1 METINKSSRKNKGVF
16 GSLKN
21 AVRLNISII
30 NLVILVIILL
40 LGLPS

>member
-1 METINKSSRKNKGVF
+1 MEAINKSVGNNKSVF

-30 NLVILVIILL
+30 NLLILVIILL